1 MAIPGAHITNTR
13 DIPKTT
19 TAKGR
24 RRGAPELSPLSDFGA
39 HSIITG
45 SVAAWPI
52 QRIHVRCNCVPQTRY
67 RRCSFSVTLPAPVP
81 HVRFLWPWLCGC
93 DIPRPP
99 PVVVGDLAW
108 VPRQRRP
115 HSHSQHLWLAGHP
128 AQIRHHFLGT
138 EIQAPFFLVVARPI
152 QPHNSFRGGLPIHK
166 IARGPR
172 SAPI

>member
-1 MAIPGAHITNTR
+1 ML
-13 DIPKTT
+13 KTT

-39 HSIITG
+39 HSIIAG

-52 QRIHVRCNCVPQTRY
+52 QRIHVRCHCVLQTRY

-138 EIQAPFFLVVARPI
+138 EIQAPFFFSCSQAYTATQFI
-152 QPHNSFRGGLPIHK
+152 QRGLSNPQNCKGAQICAHLTL
-166 IARGPR
+166 
-172 SAPI
+172 

>member
-1 MAIPGAHITNTR
+1 MCLQREKYLCDFYEKKLTSHSGLRSLSFRKRKITG
-13 DIPKTT
+13 PKTT
-19 TAKGR
+19 AAKGR

-138 EIQAPFFLVVARPI
+138 EIQAPFFI
-152 QPHNSFRGGLPIHK
+152 QL
-166 IARGPR
+166 
-172 SAPI
+172 